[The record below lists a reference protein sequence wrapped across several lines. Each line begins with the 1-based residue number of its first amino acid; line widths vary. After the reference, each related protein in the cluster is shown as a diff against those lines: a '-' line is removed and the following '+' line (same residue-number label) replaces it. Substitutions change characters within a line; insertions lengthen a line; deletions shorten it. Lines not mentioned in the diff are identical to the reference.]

1 MTAFVRILTFLM
13 VRKKR
18 AHISS
23 KTCARLDLNVRPFK
37 VERAPN
43 ILAVSS
49 GLRILFQFSLLIK
62 KETADND

>member
-1 MTAFVRILTFLM
+1 M
-13 VRKKR
+13 
-18 AHISS
+18 
-23 KTCARLDLNVRPFK
+23 DLNVRPFK